1 MSGLREEDANL
12 AVANV
17 ELFTNVEHFEQEVP
31 RLAANEVHFAPKPT
45 KPCFKREH
53 SITATLLA
61 SSMWSTA
68 LIQVMR
74 GLPNNIVIHH
84 VCCVA
89 KLARKVRLTTDMVLG
104 ECVSQDQQSD
114 LSKGMQD

>member
-17 ELFTNVEHFEQEVP
+17 ELFPNVEHFEQEVP

-61 SSMWSTA
+61 SSVWSTA

-74 GLPNNIVIHH
+74 AYRDELLLLNLNGH
-84 VCCVA
+84 
-89 KLARKVRLTTDMVLG
+89 ARR
-104 ECVSQDQQSD
+104 
-114 LSKGMQD
+114 